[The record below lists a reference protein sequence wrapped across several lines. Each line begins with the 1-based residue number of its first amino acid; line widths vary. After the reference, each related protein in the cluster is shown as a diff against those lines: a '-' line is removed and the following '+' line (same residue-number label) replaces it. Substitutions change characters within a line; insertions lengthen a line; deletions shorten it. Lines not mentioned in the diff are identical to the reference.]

1 MQYSLFLTKDFKIF
15 GIKENKEEKIEVSQK
30 ELEKKLLGLVESYT
44 ENKIKQSDVKELE
57 DLLNNKRKA
66 GKIESKYDA
75 ILSKIEYDKIK
86 ETCKDDYSEYKY
98 KFDKNLGYYIVY
110 KKTNDYEAKRYS
122 VKKEEFLKNY
132 IH

>member
-1 MQYSLFLTKDFKIF
+1 MF
-15 GIKENKEEKIEVSQK
+15 GMKENKEEKPEVSQK
-30 ELEKKLLGLVESYT
+30 ELEKKLLNLVENYT
-44 ENKIKQSDVKELE
+44 GNKIKQSEVKELE
-57 DLLNNKRKA
+57 ELLNNKRNS

-86 ETCKDDYSEYKY
+86 ETCKDDLCEYKY

-110 KKTNDYEAKRYS
+110 KKTNNHEAKRYS
-122 VKKEEFLKNY
+122 VKKEEFLKDY

>member
-1 MQYSLFLTKDFKIF
+1 MF
-15 GIKENKEEKIEVSQK
+15 GMKENKEEKLEVSQK
-30 ELEKKLLGLVESYT
+30 ELEKKLLNLVENYT
-44 ENKIKQSDVKELE
+44 GNKIKQSDVKELE
-57 DLLNNKRKA
+57 ELLNNKRNS

-86 ETCKDDYSEYKY
+86 ETCKDDLHEYKY

-110 KKTNDYEAKRYS
+110 KKTNDHEAKRYS
-122 VKKEEFLKNY
+122 VKKEEFLKDY